1 MNYQIWL
8 LNSWHWFFY
17 LLLDRENALIVSI
30 KTISEILGWSEPTV
44 YRQIKILKD
53 KNLVSIAKSG
63 TSNIYFIN
71 SQVAWT
77 TYGNKKEYS
86 KFNANVLI
94 SKSEQEY
101 RIKANK
107 FKQIDL
113 KAL

>member
-1 MNYQIWL
+1 MIGIPIIAGDR
-8 LNSWHWFFY
+8 Y
-17 LLLDRENALIVSI
+17 LIDELSNLIV
-30 KTISEILGWSEPTV
+30 KL
-44 YRQIKILKD
+44 L
-53 KNLVSIAKSG
+53 IAKSG